1 MTMINKN
8 IKEVLETISRR
19 KSVIF
24 SFPDEQ
30 KKMTGEEL
38 FKKVKEVEV
47 ALVGLRLKKGDHIG
61 LLMENRSE
69 WILLALAAG
78 ALGIVI
84 VPINVEVSERS
95 LSYFVEKGKIK
106 ALFCSAE
113 YKEGTL
119 VKIVEKLFYENQKFS
134 KIESIFIAETN
145 GDYNIGKNWGQFMR
159 ENEDIL
165 FSELPIDSN
174 ETWIMH
180 FTSGTTALPKA
191 VPISQFSALNVAISY
206 GEILRLNDNDII
218 LQVLPYFHC
227 IGSILGVLPSILFE
241 NKTIIL
247 KKFEP
252 TKAVEYL
259 IKEMCTVILGVPTIF
274 LSMINCPNY
283 NSEKTNFLRIVGI
296 GGVGCPSKIFDLL
309 SRKFP
314 YSKIMCAYGLTETS
328 SMILA
333 PALEDDYHT
342 CKNSV
347 GRPIEGI
354 DLKIDYQSSKKSGEL
369 LVKGYCVLKSYIDD
383 DDCTRK
389 SIDSKGWFHTG
400 DVAQYTENGC
410 VKILGRMN
418 DMIEKAGEKI
428 SPQEVEA
435 ALYEVIDNANICVIG
450 VPDSKYGEEIIAFVE
465 MSQAEKIKRK
475 IIDEYD
481 EINEKILEKIMKFE
495 LPKFIVFVS
504 EFPRT
509 QSGKIRK
516 GELRKFF
523 EKGKTDKIIFNE
535 KQILD

>member
-1 MTMINKN
+1 MINKN
-8 IKEVLETISRR
+8 IKEVLETVSRR

-38 FKKVKEVEV
+38 FKNVKEVEI
-47 ALVGLRLKKGDHIG
+47 ALLGLKLKKGDHIG

-95 LSYFVEKGKIK
+95 LSYFMDKGKIK
-106 ALFCSAE
+106 VLFCSAE
-113 YKEGTL
+113 YKGGIL
-119 VKIVEKLFYENQKFS
+119 VKIVERLFHENQKFHE
-134 KIESIFIAETN
+134 IESVFISETN
-145 GDYNIGKNWGQFMR
+145 KYYNIGKTWRQFMR
-159 ENEDIL
+159 ESKNILINEL
-165 FSELPIDSN
+165 HIDN
-174 ETWIMH
+174 AETWIMH
-180 FTSGTTALPKA
+180 FTSGTTSLPKA
-191 VPISQFSALNVAISY
+191 VPISQFSALNVAKSY
-206 GEILRLNDNDII
+206 GRILRLNDNDTI

-227 IGSILGVLPSILFE
+227 VGSILGVLPTILFE

-252 TKAVEYL
+252 TKAVAYL
-259 IKEMCTVILGVPTIF
+259 LKEMCTVILGVPTIY
-274 LSMINCPNY
+274 LSMINCPSY
-283 NSEKTNFLRIVGI
+283 NSEKMNFLRIVGI

-333 PALEDDYHT
+333 PALEDDYQT

-347 GRPIEGI
+347 GRPIEGVN
-354 DLKIDYQSSKKSGEL
+354 LKIDYQSSRESGEL
-369 LVKGYCVLKSYIDD
+369 LVKGYCVLKSYIEDD
-383 DDCTRK
+383 DRTREA
-389 SIDSKGWFHTG
+389 IDSEGWFHTG
-400 DVAQYTENGC
+400 DIAQYIENGC

-435 ALYEVIDNANICVIG
+435 ALYEVIENANLCVIG

-465 MSQAEKIKRK
+465 TSQVEEIKGK
-475 IIDEYD
+475 IIDEYN
-481 EINEKILEKIMKFE
+481 EINKKVLEKIMKFE

-516 GELRKFF
+516 GELRKLF
-523 EKGKTDKIIFNE
+523 EKGKMDKIMFNE
-535 KQILD
+535 QQI

>member
-1 MTMINKN
+1 
-8 IKEVLETISRR
+8 
-19 KSVIF
+19 
-24 SFPDEQ
+24 
-30 KKMTGEEL
+30 
-38 FKKVKEVEV
+38 
-47 ALVGLRLKKGDHIG
+47 
-61 LLMENRSE
+61 
-69 WILLALAAG
+69 
-78 ALGIVI
+78 
-84 VPINVEVSERS
+84 
-95 LSYFVEKGKIK
+95 
-106 ALFCSAE
+106 
-113 YKEGTL
+113 
-119 VKIVEKLFYENQKFS
+119 
-134 KIESIFIAETN
+134 
-145 GDYNIGKNWGQFMR
+145 
-159 ENEDIL
+159 
-165 FSELPIDSN
+165 
-174 ETWIMH
+174 
-180 FTSGTTALPKA
+180 
-191 VPISQFSALNVAISY
+191 
-206 GEILRLNDNDII
+206 
-218 LQVLPYFHC
+218 
-227 IGSILGVLPSILFE
+227 
-241 NKTIIL
+241 
-247 KKFEP
+247 
-252 TKAVEYL
+252 
-259 IKEMCTVILGVPTIF
+259 
-274 LSMINCPNY
+274 
-283 NSEKTNFLRIVGI
+283 
-296 GGVGCPSKIFDLL
+296 
-309 SRKFP
+309 
-314 YSKIMCAYGLTETS
+314 
-328 SMILA
+328 MILA

-465 MSQAEKIKRK
+465 MSQAEKIRRK